1 MKANNFLKKMQ
12 TKQLLKQIAWVSCA
26 SGCLLFSS
34 YSDNLAS
41 AATITTT
48 GGDYDIASL
57 GTHVN
62 SNYRYL
68 ADDININNASLKIYN
83 YNESKRLDLLG
94 NIKISNPGGDYALF
108 LEGVSANSSNINYL
122 LIDTNKTVQIDGNI
136 KAQGALSDDEYH
148 LEAKASISLSL
159 NNSRSYLAGDLILTG
174 DDGKSGIGLTLK
186 NGGTWYPKKNS
197 YTLST
202 ANFPWTMIP
211 QGIHL
216 NVQEGGVID
225 LYHENPTTK
234 RASAVGRTF
243 TLTNTGTAA
252 NNATFVL
259 QSDLA
264 SNSADK
270 VVLNGTTGSNTY
282 YVQIANDPVIAQGAG
297 TYTATGEIVV
307 MQAGATDTVNAKAY
321 TTTQDY
327 NAGLTTNTVKITPTL
342 ATTGVA
348 TKLTGL
354 TVESIAA
361 EIAGPAQQM
370 ANAAAVSSQ
379 GVLSAWRAE
388 NNDLL
393 RRMGDLRQEENETG
407 IWARIYG
414 GDTEINTSTP
424 SKVQYR
430 GMQVGYDSKL
440 DLADGKLFK
449 GIAISHMQG
458 DVVYNAGKAETK
470 STMFG
475 VYGSYQGKKGHFADL
490 IVKYGRMSNE
500 AATGS
505 TVTTRYESSSAT
517 RGLNLS
523 LEYGYHKELDNN
535 WYVEPL
541 TEINYGRINS
551 NDYTMQTSSGAGAQ
565 VKNEAVSSV
574 IGRLGINIGKQ
585 TSKGNVYGKLAV
597 VREFAGGTG
606 VTTNYGSYSQYTNE
620 DMKDTWFEYG
630 VGFNH
635 KLSKNGNLYGEI
647 TKTAG
652 ADKVVEKWKAN
663 VGYRHSF

>member
-12 TKQLLKQIAWVSCA
+12 TKHLLKQIAWVSCA

-34 YSDNLAS
+34 LAS
-41 AATITTT
+41 AATITT
-48 GGDYDIASL
+48 GGDYNIAAL
-57 GTHVN
+57 GISTGSDTKN
-62 SNYRYL
+62 L
-68 ADDININNASLKIYN
+68 ADDININNASLRIYN
-83 YNESKRLDLLG
+83 INNSKQLDLLG
-94 NIKISNPGGDYALF
+94 NIKISNPGGAYALF
-108 LEGVSANSSNINYL
+108 LEGVSANSSDTNYL
-122 LIDTNKTVQIDGNI
+122 LIDTDKTVQIDGNI
-136 KAQGALSDDEYH
+136 QAQGALSDGEYH
-148 LEAKASISLSL
+148 QEAQASISLSL

-174 DDGKSGIGLTLK
+174 DDGKSGIALTLK
-186 NGGTWYPKKNS
+186 NGGTWYPKANS

-270 VVLNGTTGSNTY
+270 VVLQGTTGSNTY

-327 NAGLTTNTVKITPTL
+327 NAGLTTKTVKITPTL

-361 EIAGPAQQM
+361 ETAGPAQQM

-551 NDYTMQTSSGAGAQ
+551 NEYTMQTSSGAGAQ
-565 VKNEAVSSV
+565 VKNDAVSSV

-585 TSKGNVYGKLAV
+585 TTKGNVYGKLAV

-606 VTTNYGSYSQYTNE
+606 VTTNYGSYNQYTNE

-630 VGFNH
+630 VGFNR